1 MDSVPRGRR
10 PAARSPVRG
19 VPPRAQKYRA
29 TMKRCFLLV
38 GLPLLA
44 TALMDRGCSGKLLP
58 GGGGA
63 YHYTLGPSDPPS
75 LDPVHITDTVS
86 HAVASELFD
95 GLVAFD
101 HALKIRP
108 AIAGRWVISKD
119 GRTYTFK
126 LRPDVKF
133 HNGRTVTAEDFRF
146 SFEHLLNPETRSE
159 RTWILEKLLGA
170 RKFMAGKATSVRG
183 IHVRG
188 PHTLELTLERPFAPF
203 LALLAYPAASVVPRE
218 AVERWGRQFSSHP
231 IGTGPFRF
239 REWRHDDRVVVEA
252 NRDYF
257 QGSPYLDQIVFRVI
271 PDAMTRFQEFK
282 AGNLDHTDIPT
293 GLFRVIQKDPSL
305 TSMLAA
311 RSSLG
316 INAIQFNLE
325 KSPFR
330 GNRRLR
336 QAFNYAVDK
345 AAIAQVILE
354 GRVLPARSVLPPG
367 LLGHD
372 PKLHGYPHDKEKAR
386 RLLAEAGYEGGRGLP
401 AVTLYYNT
409 GLVNRKIAEFVQGT
423 LREIGAMIALRELD
437 WPAYLN
443 LVDRGEAQLFRLGWL
458 ADYPDPE
465 NFLTVLFHS
474 RNVGSKGNLSRYA
487 NPRVD
492 ALLDRADE
500 SLDTGERARLYH
512 EAEKIILADAPWI
525 FLHYYSTDVL
535 IQPWVKGLREQIS
548 AMDSA
553 PTLGMVRMRTV
564 WLDK

>member
-1 MDSVPRGRR
+1 MTRWLW
-10 PAARSPVRG
+10 
-19 VPPRAQKYRA
+19 
-29 TMKRCFLLV
+29 FLV
-38 GLPLLA
+38 GFPLVA
-44 TALMDRGCSGKLLP
+44 SALMGAASFPRR
-58 GGGGA
+58 GGA

-75 LDPVHITDTVS
+75 LDPAHITDTVS
-86 HAVASELFD
+86 HAVASELFG

-101 HALKIRP
+101 HALEIRP
-108 AIAGRWVISKD
+108 AIARQWRISTD
-119 GRTYTFK
+119 GRTYTFE
-126 LRPDVKF
+126 LRDDVRF

-146 SFEHLLNPETRSE
+146 SFERLLNPETRSE

-170 RKFMAGKATSVRG
+170 GEFMMGKAQTVQGIKVRG
-183 IHVRG
+183 S
-188 PHTLELTLERPFAPF
+188 HTLELTLKRPFAPF

-218 AVERWGRQFSSHP
+218 GVERWGRQFSSHP
-231 IGTGPFRF
+231 MGTGPFRF

-257 QGSPYLDQIVFRVI
+257 QGAPYLDRIVFRVI

-282 AGNLDHTDIPT
+282 AGNLGHTDVPT
-293 GLFRVIQKDPSL
+293 GLFRVVQRDPSL
-305 TSMLAA
+305 QSMLVS

-325 KSPFR
+325 QPPFR
-330 GNRRLR
+330 GNRTLR

-345 AAIAQVILE
+345 TAVARVILE
-354 GRVLPARSVLPPG
+354 GRVQPARSVLPPG
-367 LLGHD
+367 ILGHNPD
-372 PKLHGYPHDKEKAR
+372 LDGYPYDKATAK

-401 AVTLYYNT
+401 PLTLHYNT
-409 GLVNRKIAEFVQGT
+409 GLVNRKIAEFVQGA
-423 LREIGAMIALRELD
+423 LRDIGVTITLRELD

-443 LVDRGEAQLFRLGWL
+443 LVDSGQVQLFRLGWL

-474 RNVGSKGNLSRYA
+474 RNIGSKGNLSRYA

-492 ALLDRADE
+492 ALLKEADE
-500 SLDTGERARLYH
+500 SLDSAERARLYG

-535 IQPWVKGLREQIS
+535 VQPWVRGLREQIS
-548 AMDSA
+548 VMDSA
-553 PTLGMVRMRTV
+553 PTLGMVQMRTV
-564 WLDK
+564 WLDR